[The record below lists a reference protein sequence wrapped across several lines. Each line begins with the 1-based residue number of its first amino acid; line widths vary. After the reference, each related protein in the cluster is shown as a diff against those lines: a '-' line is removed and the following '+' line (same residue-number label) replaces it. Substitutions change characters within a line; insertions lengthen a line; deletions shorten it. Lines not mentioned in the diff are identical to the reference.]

1 MTRIILPGAP
11 LLLLMTLACGG
22 TGAGETGDPPAP
34 AAPGDTA
41 DSAVP
46 DSPPGATEA
55 PAEVAIGQLAARGA
69 AIVAPYRKDLKGALV
84 TAMADGPEAAISA
97 CRLEVPRLARH
108 LAVDDIEIGRTSHR
122 LRNPDN
128 APRDWVRPLLAD
140 YVAGVIGPEAFVVR
154 LPGDRVGY
162 VEPISIKP
170 ACLLCHGTGIP
181 APAAERIAEL
191 YPEDQ
196 ATGFAV
202 DEFRG
207 LFWVEFPAGP

>member
-1 MTRIILPGAP
+1 MTRITLPGALP
-11 LLLLMTLACGG
+11 LLLMTLACGG
-22 TGAGETGDPPAP
+22 TGAGEVAKEPS
-34 AAPGDTA
+34 
-41 DSAVP
+41 SA
-46 DSPPGATEA
+46 PPGSATAIPADQEA
-55 PAEVAIGQLAARGA
+55 AWLARGA

-84 TAMADGPEAAISA
+84 AAMADGPEAAISA

-108 LAVDDIEIGRTSHR
+108 LAVDGIDIGRTSHR

-128 APRDWVRPLLAD
+128 APRDWVRPLLAAYTVETGERD
-140 YVAGVIGPEAFVVR
+140 PQVTLLADGRI
-154 LPGDRVGY
+154 GY

-181 APAAERIAEL
+181 APAAQRIAEL
-191 YPEDQ
+191 YPQDQ